1 MPNLKAYDKEGN
13 ILAIGYN
20 TKNNQGSVI
29 IPNLKPHTNYPQGEF
44 YVSWEGDNYES
55 EKTVVPEFTTL
66 ESSYKEITFYAKDIL
81 TVKPKTAYDIAVDNG
96 FEGTEEEWV
105 KSIKGEPGEKGNP
118 LKFSDLTEEEKEEIK
133 GEKGDTGDVVYVPPK
148 IYTRDEYNQLATKDS
163 NTLYFISE
171 V

>member
-1 MPNLKAYDKEGN
+1 MPHLKAYDKEGN
-13 ILAIGYN
+13 ILAIGYDV
-20 TKNNQGSVI
+20 KNDQGSVI
-29 IPNLKPHTNYPQGEF
+29 IPNLKPRTNYPQGEF

-55 EKTVVPEFTTL
+55 EKVVVPEFTTL

-148 IYTRDEYNQLATKDS
+148 IYTIDEYNQLETKDS

-171 V
+171 G